1 MQLRLLAVVPLLAAC
16 ATTPGSGSGP
26 GSGPGAGPDAVQ
38 LDGTYQLANRLDL
51 ASAGVLPDLASSTL
65 ESLSQLQ
72 TDPAGAIIGILEAT
86 NAPVISTLLSALP
99 DIVTQQLAGFI
110 DDYIVGELYQNV
122 PVTDE
127 IAGIVQDTAQ
137 LVTQFELD
145 TTLVLSPPD
154 AMGMATATHAVAG
167 VTFSVGDQKLV
178 VTAPELLSDVTQASL
193 DATALH
199 IVEQSP
205 DVENGLLDLGDHAF
219 AVPIGDYAI
228 QGLDQLLMAELGQPD
243 LRSALGSLIDCA
255 GLAQNVANECIVDV
269 CVGHQD
275 EIQSVCESGLDLIAS
290 DVEAELHSITIQAMH
305 FHSGE
310 AKMWDAP
317 TPDGPTDGVIDRI
330 DGGTWTLGIGLT
342 SDEHPTQATFTGTRV
357 DAATP
362 APQ

>member
-1 MQLRLLAVVPLLAAC
+1 MRLLAVVPLLAAC
-16 ATTPGSGSGP
+16 ATTP

-65 ESLSQLQ
+65 ESLSKLQ
-72 TDPAGAIIGILEAT
+72 SDPAGAIIGILQAT

-99 DIVTQQLAGFI
+99 DIVTQQLASFI
-110 DDYIVGELYQNV
+110 DDFITSEVYQGV
-122 PVTDE
+122 PVADE

-167 VTFSVGDQKLV
+167 VTFTVGDQTLV
-178 VTAPELLSDVTQASL
+178 VTSPELLSDATQASL
-193 DATALH
+193 QATALH

-228 QGLDQLLMAELGQPD
+228 QGLDQLLMAELGEPD

-255 GLAQNVANECIVDV
+255 GLAQSVANECIADV

-275 EIQSVCESGLDLIAS
+275 EIESVCDSGLDLIAS
-290 DVEAELHSITIQAMH
+290 DVETELHSLTIQAMH
-305 FHSGE
+305 FHEGE

-317 TPDGPTDGVIDRI
+317 APDGPTDGVIDRI
-330 DGGTWTLGIGLT
+330 DGGTWTLGIGLS
-342 SDEHPTQATFTGTRV
+342 SDEHATQATFTGTRV
-357 DAATP
+357 DTSAP